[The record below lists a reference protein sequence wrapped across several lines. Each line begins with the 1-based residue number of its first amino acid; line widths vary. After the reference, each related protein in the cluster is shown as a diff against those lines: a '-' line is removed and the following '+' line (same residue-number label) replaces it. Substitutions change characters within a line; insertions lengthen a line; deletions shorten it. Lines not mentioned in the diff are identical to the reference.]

1 MAAEVAK
8 RTPKLRRSVTTLAAG
23 LCLAL
28 VATPAFAA
36 ELDGDQLTELERL
49 LVRLGFDPGPVD
61 GVADGATASA
71 IEGYQSFAA
80 LRVDGVASLALL
92 EELRG
97 VVESLEAPTEDEA
110 PETAETF
117 KIDAPQ
123 AEELGAEPPWETAIH
138 LASFKQAA
146 KAHSEWQRLQ
156 KLEPALLGGMEGAV
170 RASSLSGAD
179 RFFRLYAGPFPNLAT
194 AQDFCIVLSL
204 QGLSCTVASG
214 ESQSEKAQLIAAA
227 EPAAPQPEAASAA
240 LSEEP
245 EEPPEETPEET
256 VEAEETVAF
265 LSPSVVEAPQEAPQ
279 EAALNET
286 GETSGESGFAD
297 YQTATVAFAA
307 GDCQSALA
315 HYGAA
320 IDKGGLP
327 RNDLATAHNNRGRCL
342 FDQARYDDARA
353 DFDQA
358 IGLDPEFAA
367 AYYNRGRVHNA
378 IGDTAA
384 AQNDL
389 WHAYQLGFG
398 RLLQSEEP

>member
-1 MAAEVAK
+1 M
-8 RTPKLRRSVTTLAAG
+8 LAA
-23 LCLAL
+23 A
-28 VATPAFAA
+28 PAFAA

-97 VVESLEAPTEDEA
+97 VVESLEAPAEEDV

-117 KIDAPQ
+117 QIDAPQ

-156 KLEPALLGGMEGAV
+156 KREPALLGDMEGAV

-214 ESQSEKAQLIAAA
+214 KDQSEPEGQKAQLIAAA
-227 EPAAPQPEAASAA
+227 EPAAPQPEAASVA
-240 LSEEP
+240 LSEELP
-245 EEPPEETPEET
+245 EEPEETPEEI
-256 VEAEETVAF
+256 VEAVEPEETEAF
-265 LSPSVVEAPQEAPQ
+265 LSPSVIEAPQEAPQ
-279 EAALNET
+279 EAARSET
-286 GETSGESGFAD
+286 GEIGGESGFAD

-378 IGDTAA
+378 TGDSAA

-398 RLLQSEEP
+398 RLQSEEP